1 MQRLVQRLHENDEAA
16 FEYIYHLIHQ
26 KIYCFILRY
35 IQDSSH
41 AQELTQRFFIRLWE
55 KRQLLSPDK
64 PLEAQAFVI
73 ARNLVID
80 ELRKMA
86 REKSFIEYFWSR
98 RKPTSTL
105 TEETVLF
112 NDLQEHFEA
121 VVESL
126 PQRRREIFKLS
137 RHQGLTYQEIAH
149 ELSISPKTVEIQMSK
164 ALKVVRAKLSAFLH
178 LLL

>member
-16 FEYIYHLIHQ
+16 FEDIYHLIHQ

-35 IQDSSH
+35 LQDSSN
-41 AQELTQRFFIRLWE
+41 AQELTQRFFIRFWE
-55 KRQLLSPDK
+55 KRHLLKPDI

-80 ELRKMA
+80 ELRKIA
-86 REKSFIEYFWSR
+86 REKSFTEYFRSR
-98 RKPTSTL
+98 RKTVSTV
-105 TEETVLF
+105 TEDTVLLD
-112 NDLQEHFEA
+112 DLQEHLAA

-126 PQRRREIFKLS
+126 PHRRREIFKLS
-137 RHQGLTYQEIAH
+137 RHQGLTYQEIAN

>member
-16 FEYIYHLIHQ
+16 FEDIYNLIHQ

-35 IQDSSH
+35 IQDSSN
-41 AQELTQRFFIRLWE
+41 ARELTQRFFVRLWE
-55 KRQLLSPDK
+55 NRHRISAEK

-80 ELRKMA
+80 ELRKKA
-86 REKSFIEYFWSR
+86 REKNFIEYFRSR
-98 RKPTSTL
+98 LETVSTV
-105 TEETVLF
+105 TEETILYD
-112 NDLQEHFEA
+112 DLQTHLEA

-137 RHQGLTYQEIAH
+137 RHQGLTYQEIAR

-164 ALKVVRAKLSAFLH
+164 ALKVVRSKLSSFLH
-178 LLL
+178 LLF

>member
-16 FEYIYHLIHQ
+16 FEDIYCQIHQ

-35 IQDSSH
+35 IQDSSN
-41 AQELTQRFFIRLWE
+41 ARELTQRFFVRFWE
-55 KRQLLSPDK
+55 KRHRLSPDK

-80 ELRKMA
+80 ELRKKA
-86 REKSFIEYFWSR
+86 REKSFIEYFLSR
-98 RKPTSTL
+98 QETVSTV
-105 TEETVLF
+105 TEEAILF
-112 NDLQEHFEA
+112 DDLQAQFEA

-126 PQRRREIFKLS
+126 PQRRKEIFKLS
-137 RHQGLTYQEIAH
+137 RHQGLTYPEIARQ
-149 ELSISPKTVEIQMSK
+149 LSISPKTVEIQMSK